1 MTRSVIFVALAL
13 ALALA
18 ACGQPREISITRSR
32 LESDPDR
39 YRDWI
44 VRVHLR
50 GQVEFVVL
58 DSTGA
63 GSTMLLQRSDFE
75 HPVVSCAISPG
86 LAGGMPSGAAVY
98 GGGLGFGAS
107 FGTGMPGKWVPIHR
121 ENQVLLIER
130 AEFLG
135 DTLVARVPLPRAE
148 GHRYFVRVPGLE
160 DMIEEPCDCI
170 HPGYRQMD
178 GEFVARIPEDLI
190 YRFSGLSPASA
201 PDGAGVVSR
210 RRTGGLL
217 GSGLGLGPLRT
228 EPLRGAPTDALR
240 FAADGQDSTAVDLIE
255 AAIFDAARGEFW
267 PHDELYD
274 HFLAAVLIHVARGD
288 LDGARDAAGHLMHF
302 ADIRFGPADLDFEPD
317 PDSALAEF
325 LAARDAELE
334 RAWPRFLDQ
343 IGVSATDGSVRRP

>member
-1 MTRSVIFVALAL
+1 MMRSVLFV

-39 YRDWI
+39 YREWI

-50 GQVEFVVL
+50 GQVEFVAL

-63 GSTMLLQRSDFE
+63 GSTMLLQRSEFE
-75 HPVVSCAISPG
+75 QPVVSCAISPG
-86 LAGGMPSGAAVY
+86 LAGGMPSSATTY

-121 ENQVLLIER
+121 ENQVIVLER
-130 AEFLG
+130 AEFVG
-135 DTLVARVPLPRAE
+135 DTLMARVPLPWAE
-148 GHRYFVRVPGLE
+148 GHRYFVRLPGLE
-160 DMIEEPCDCI
+160 DMIEEPCSCI
-170 HPGYRQMD
+170 HPGYRQIRGD
-178 GEFVARIPEDLI
+178 FVARIPEDLI
-190 YRFSGLSPASA
+190 YRFSGLSPVAT
-201 PDGAGVVSR
+201 PEGAGVLSE

-217 GSGLGLGPLRT
+217 GSGLGLGPLPAG
-228 EPLRGAPTDALR
+228 PLRRAPTEALR
-240 FAADGQDSTAVDLIE
+240 LAADGRDSTAVGLIE
-255 AAIFDAARGEFW
+255 AAIFDAARSEFW

-288 LDGARDAAGHLMHF
+288 LESARDAAGHLMHF
-302 ADIRFGPADLDFEPD
+302 ADIRFGPADLDFVPD
-317 PDSALAEF
+317 PDSALAGF

-343 IGVSATDGSVRRP
+343 IRVSATQGTDQRP